1 MLGGQGAPEIDV
13 GPARDVSWSGMS
25 AVNWAKVAINPQ
37 RQWLA
42 LRHQQSFLCSSH
54 FANECLEPIWAPIAR
69 HRHWQHMQEVA
80 SEVSSV
86 SPYLVMHTPL
96 HLGPVVIEV
105 PDVMMTVF
113 AGPWRDRVWLWLDN
127 ANTCHYSPERDG
139 GSTDWYTSSFASDTL
154 AGVDIIKPYLD
165 NTRKVKLFRQ
175 EDYNVA
181 K

>member
-1 MLGGQGAPEIDV
+1 MLGH
-13 GPARDVSWSGMS
+13 RDVSWSGMS
-25 AVNWAKVAINPQ
+25 AVKWAKVAINPQ

-54 FANECLEPIWAPIAR
+54 FANECLEPIWAPIASLC
-69 HRHWQHMQEVA
+69 HWQHMQEVA

-105 PDVMMTVF
+105 SDVMMTVF
-113 AGPWRDRVWLWLDN
+113 VPWRDRVWLWLDN

-154 AGVDIIKPYLD
+154 AGVDIIKLYLD
-165 NTRKVKLFRQ
+165 NTRKVKIFRQ